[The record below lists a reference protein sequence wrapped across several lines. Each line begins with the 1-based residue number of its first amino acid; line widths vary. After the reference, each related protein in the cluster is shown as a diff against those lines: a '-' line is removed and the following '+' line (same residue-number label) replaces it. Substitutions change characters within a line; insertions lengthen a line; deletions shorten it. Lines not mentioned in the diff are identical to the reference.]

1 MSVTMILQLVT
12 LFHNEIGNLF
22 CFILPVPSHFF
33 FFFFF
38 NEDLESDAY
47 VLID

>member
-1 MSVTMILQLVT
+1 MKQKFQVFFAKYLVRVRWNSENNKT
-12 LFHNEIGNLF
+12 LKT
-22 CFILPVPSHFF
+22 SHF